1 MKLLVD
7 VRNTSTG
14 EADEGFALARLFVN
28 RGTLAIHERGTGSRK
43 TIATRAG
50 DGMIRLP
57 VLILL
62 DSGTSGAA
70 ELFASAMS
78 SNMRADLIGEH
89 TIGRTA
95 IQSLIK
101 LPDSTGL
108 WISTSRYLTPD
119 GTPLHEKGLE
129 PTVPV
134 EEPDVEFG
142 EAPPPGDPILDKALE
157 RLSLK
162 RAA

>member
-1 MKLLVD
+1 
-7 VRNTSTG
+7 
-14 EADEGFALARLFVN
+14 
-28 RGTLAIHERGTGSRK
+28 
-43 TIATRAG
+43 
-50 DGMIRLP
+50 MIRLP